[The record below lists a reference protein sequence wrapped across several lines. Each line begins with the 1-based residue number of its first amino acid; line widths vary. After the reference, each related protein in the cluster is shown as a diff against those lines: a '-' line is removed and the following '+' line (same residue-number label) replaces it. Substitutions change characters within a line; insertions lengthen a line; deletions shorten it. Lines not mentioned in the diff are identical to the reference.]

1 MRDCANSMELRHLR
15 YFVAVAETLNFGRA
29 AERLGISQ
37 PTLTRQ
43 IQNLERELKVQL
55 FDRTSQGT
63 FVTQAGMV
71 LRKNGRRVLRL
82 AARTIVDLKPFRRPK
97 R

>member
-1 MRDCANSMELRHLR
+1 MRDCVNSMELRHLR
-15 YFVAVAETLNFGRA
+15 YFVAVAETLNFARA

-43 IQNLERELKVQL
+43 IQNLERELQVRL

-63 FVTQAGMV
+63 FVTRAGLV
-71 LRKNGRRVLRL
+71 FLKNARRVLRL
-82 AARTIVDLKPFRRPK
+82 GARTIIDLKPFGRPK